1 MNKITTLISILSIA
15 GLFYS
20 CEERPEMEYTI
31 QAKHLSVQESTI
43 YVDGFL
49 AKGTPAFAG
58 DENEPADRLGI
69 PFVNGFGRKL
79 SVKFIDRSSETGLTI
94 EDGEVQLSY
103 QGDKQYAYF
112 PSVESLHKTV
122 QYPFRLKFMKTEK
135 NRNNRHQNNPYLAGR
150 NSTSG
155 T

>member
-31 QAKHLSVQESTI
+31 QAKYLSVQESTI

-79 SVKFIDRSSETGLTI
+79 SVKFIDRSSETGVTI
-94 EDGEVQLSY
+94 
-103 QGDKQYAYF
+103 
-112 PSVESLHKTV
+112 
-122 QYPFRLKFMKTEK
+122 
-135 NRNNRHQNNPYLAGR
+135 
-150 NSTSG
+150 
-155 T
+155 